1 MKRNTVI
8 ASAIALAVIASACG
22 SSKTSVKTAD
32 TAAAGAAMK
41 MGNCDVV
48 GKAGSIK
55 LKPVVA
61 DTLTIQT
68 SLPAPGW
75 FNGTEPAAIKDGYE
89 YCMAA
94 EIAHRAGLSKINL
107 VPVDF
112 GQLVAASTKDFDLA
126 LAEISITDKRKLV
139 VDFSVPYFASDI
151 GVLVKKDTKVASTA
165 DLKKLKIGVQA
176 DTTGADFATKNISP
190 DAKVFPDAAS
200 LMSAVDSGAIDAAM
214 TDTSIVQ
221 EQEKKSKGA
230 EKVVGQYKT
239 GESYGAL
246 YPKGS
251 ANKTELDKAI
261 QALIDE
267 KILNKLATTWLSGD
281 PTTVPFFTV

>member
-1 MKRNTVI
+1 MKRNTLI
-8 ASAIALAVIASACG
+8 AGALVLTVVASACG
-22 SSKTSVKTAD
+22 SSKTTTKAAD
-32 TAAAGAAMK
+32 AGGAMS
-41 MGNCDVV
+41 MGDCAVT
-48 GKAGSIK
+48 GKANSIK
-55 LKPVVA
+55 IKPVVK

-75 FNGTEPAAIKDGYE
+75 FVGTEANAIKGGYE

-94 EIAHRAGLSKINL
+94 EIAHRAGLSKI
-107 VPVDF
+107 VITSQDF
-112 GQLVAASTKDFDLA
+112 GQIVAGTTKDFDMA
-126 LAEISITDKRKLV
+126 LAEISITDKRKQV

-151 GVLVKKDTKVASTA
+151 GVLVKKDAKVTGTA

-221 EQEKKSKGA
+221 EQEKKSAGA

-251 ANKTELDKAI
+251 ANKTEFDKAI
-261 QALIDE
+261 SAMITE
-267 KILNKLATTWLSGD
+267 KVFNGLATKWLSGD
-281 PTTVPFFTV
+281 PAAVPFFTV

>member
-41 MGNCDVV
+41 MGNCEVV

-75 FNGTEPAAIKDGYE
+75 FNGDDAAKIQDGYE

-94 EIAHRAGLSKINL
+94 EIAHRAGLKSIKL
-107 VPVDF
+107 VAVDF
-112 GQLVAASTKDFDLA
+112 DQLVSAGTKDFDIA
-126 LAEISITDKRKLV
+126 FAEISINDKRKAV

-151 GVLVKKDTKVASTA
+151 GVLVKKDKKVASTD
-165 DLKKLKIGVQA
+165 DLKKLKVGVQKG
-176 DTTGADFATKNISP
+176 TTGADFALKSINP
-190 DAKVFPDAAS
+190 DAKVFEDAAS
-200 LMSAVDSGAIDAAM
+200 MFSAVDSGAVDAVL

-221 EQEKKSKGA
+221 EQEKKSAGA
-230 EKVVGQYKT
+230 LKVVGQYKT

-251 ANKTELDKAI
+251 ANKTEFDKAI
-261 QALIDE
+261 QAMIDE
-267 KILNKLATTWLSGD
+267 KILNKLATTYLSGD
-281 PTTVPFFTV
+281 PTLPPVFKA

>member
-1 MKRNTVI
+1 MKRNTLI
-8 ASAIALAVIASACG
+8 AGALVLTVVASACG
-22 SSKTSVKTAD
+22 SSKTTTKAAD
-32 TAAAGAAMK
+32 AGGAAT
-41 MGNCDVV
+41 MGDCTIT
-48 GKAGSIK
+48 GKANSIK
-55 LKPVVA
+55 IKPVVK

-75 FNGTEPAAIKDGYE
+75 FVGTEANAIKGGYE

-94 EIAHRAGLSKINL
+94 EIAHRAGLSK
-107 VPVDF
+107 VVVTSQDF
-112 GQLVAASTKDFDLA
+112 GQIVAGTTKDFDVA
-126 LAEISITDKRKLV
+126 LAEISITDKRKQV

-151 GVLVKKDTKVASTA
+151 GVLVKKDVKVAGTA

-190 DAKVFPDAAS
+190 DAKVFPDAAT
-200 LMSAVDSGAIDAAM
+200 LMSAVDSGAIEAAM

-221 EQEKKSKGA
+221 EQEKKSAGS

-251 ANKTELDKAI
+251 ANKTEIDKAI
-261 QALIDE
+261 TAMISE
-267 KILNKLATTWLSGD
+267 KVFNSLATKWLSGD
-281 PTTVPFFTV
+281 PAAVPFFTV

>member
-1 MKRNTVI
+1 MKRNTLI
-8 ASAIALAVIASACG
+8 AGALVLTVVASACG
-22 SSKTSVKTAD
+22 SSKTTTKAAD
-32 TAAAGAAMK
+32 AGGAMT
-41 MGNCDVV
+41 MGDCALT
-48 GKAGSIK
+48 GKANSIK
-55 LKPVVA
+55 ITPVVK

-75 FNGTEPAAIKDGYE
+75 FVGTEANAIKGGYE

-94 EIAHRAGLSKINL
+94 EIAHRAGLSK
-107 VPVDF
+107 VVVTSQDF
-112 GQLVAASTKDFDLA
+112 GQIVAGTTKDFDVA
-126 LAEISITDKRKLV
+126 LAEISITDKRKQV

-151 GVLVKKDTKVASTA
+151 GVLVKKDTKVANTA

-190 DAKVFPDAAS
+190 DAKVFPDAAT

-221 EQEKKSKGA
+221 EQEKKSAGA

-251 ANKTELDKAI
+251 ANKTEIDKAI
-261 QALIDE
+261 TAMIDE
-267 KILNKLATTWLSGD
+267 KVFNALATKWLSGD
-281 PTTVPFFTV
+281 PAAVPFFTV

>member
-1 MKRNTVI
+1 MKRNTLI
-8 ASAIALAVIASACG
+8 AGAVALTVVASACG
-22 SSKTSVKTAD
+22 SSKTTTTAV
-32 TAAAGAAMK
+32 TPAAGGAMM
-41 MGNCDVV
+41 MGKCEVT

-61 DTLTIQT
+61 DALTIQT

-75 FNGTEPAAIKDGYE
+75 FNGDDPAKIEDGYE

-94 EIAHRAGLSKINL
+94 EIAHRAGLKKVVL
-107 VPVDF
+107 VSVDSDQMVS
-112 GQLVAASTKDFDLA
+112 GATKDFDMG
-126 LAEISITDKRKLV
+126 LAEISITEKRKQV

-151 GVLVKKDTKVASTA
+151 GVLVKKDSTVKSTD
-165 DLKKLKIGVQA
+165 DLKKVKLGVQKG
-176 DTTGADFATKNISP
+176 TTGADFGTAKVNK
-190 DAKVFPDAAS
+190 DAKVFEDAAS
-200 LMSAVDSGAIDAAM
+200 MFTALDSGAVDAVM
-214 TDTSIVQ
+214 TDTAIVQ
-221 EQEKKSKGA
+221 EQEKKSAGA
-230 EKVVGQYKT
+230 LKVVGQYKT

-267 KILNKLATTWLSGD
+267 KVLNKLATKYLSGD
-281 PTTVPFFTV
+281 PSTPPIFTA

>member
-1 MKRNTVI
+1 MKRNTLI
-8 ASAIALAVIASACG
+8 AGALVLTVVASACG
-22 SSKTSVKTAD
+22 SSKTTTKAAD
-32 TAAAGAAMK
+32 AGGAMT
-41 MGNCDVV
+41 MGDCALT
-48 GKAGSIK
+48 GKANSIK
-55 LKPVVA
+55 IKPVVK

-68 SLPAPGW
+68 ALPAPGW
-75 FNGTEPAAIKDGYE
+75 FVGTEANAIKGGYE

-94 EIAHRAGLSKINL
+94 EIAHRAGLSK
-107 VPVDF
+107 VVVTSQDF
-112 GQLVAASTKDFDLA
+112 GQIVAGTTKDFDVA
-126 LAEISITDKRKLV
+126 LAEISITDKRKQV

-151 GVLVKKDTKVASTA
+151 GVLVKKDVKVANTA

-190 DAKVFPDAAS
+190 DAKVFPDAAT
-200 LMSAVDSGAIDAAM
+200 LMSAVDSGAIEAAM

-221 EQEKKSKGA
+221 EQEKKSAGS

-251 ANKTELDKAI
+251 ANKTEIDKAI
-261 QALIDE
+261 TAMISE
-267 KILNKLATTWLSGD
+267 KVFNSLATKWLSGD
-281 PTTVPFFTV
+281 PAAVPFFTV

>member
-1 MKRNTVI
+1 MKRITLIAGALVLTV
-8 ASAIALAVIASACG
+8 VASACG
-22 SSKTSVKTAD
+22 SSKTTTKAAD
-32 TAAAGAAMK
+32 AGGAMTI
-41 MGNCDVV
+41 GDCTIT
-48 GKAGSIK
+48 GKANSIK
-55 LKPVVA
+55 ITPVVK

-75 FNGTEPAAIKDGYE
+75 FVGTEANAIKGGYE

-94 EIAHRAGLSKINL
+94 EIAHRAGLSK
-107 VPVDF
+107 VVVTSQDF
-112 GQLVAASTKDFDLA
+112 GQIVAGTTKDFDVA
-126 LAEISITDKRKLV
+126 LAEISITDKRKQV

-151 GVLVKKDTKVASTA
+151 GVLVKKDVKVANTA

-190 DAKVFPDAAS
+190 DAKVFPDAAT

-221 EQEKKSKGA
+221 EQEKKSAGA

-251 ANKTELDKAI
+251 ANKTEIDKAI
-261 QALIDE
+261 TAMISE
-267 KILNKLATTWLSGD
+267 KVFNALATKWLSGD
-281 PTTVPFFTV
+281 PSAVPFFTV